1 MNNKLTTR
9 LLLILF
15 IFGLGLYSLF
25 PTVKYQ
31 LLKDKEIPVYD
42 TVVNEEKFADLIL
55 KHEILFEMTEDDWER
70 LEKQAS
76 EKIQIGTK
84 KKLSKEEVQYLQSK
98 SIKQGLDLKGGIYI
112 VLEVDLPQLVN
123 NLAKNKDKKF
133 DIFINDLKDGYTNNS
148 VDFFELFDS
157 KATNQDLKLPR
168 YFITYGK
175 TKNQIIEQL
184 KFQAD
189 DSINRIIEIIQNR
202 VDQFGVSEPTIQ
214 KQGNDRVIIELAG
227 IQDSERARGL
237 LQSTAL
243 LELMIVKDVESTNTI
258 IRQIDNLSYSD
269 NQIGIKSQNE
279 DATNGGDLFS
289 SDNEVNDLQFSS
301 LLIGIGSDLAID
313 KENLEQFNS
322 ILSQENIKQLLEATG
337 SNFLFSNSSRIF
349 LNDFGEE
356 EEVYIVYHLVNNAE
370 LTGGV
375 IENAQVRLSQSGAT
389 AGQPIVQMEMNSAGS
404 REWARI
410 TGANIK
416 KRIAIVLD
424 KKVHMAPVI
433 NSQIFGGS
441 TVIEGLDSVEEAEDV
456 AIVLRA
462 GALPVPVT
470 IIDQKIV
477 GPSLGADSVQQG
489 TSSIL
494 IGLVLVVLFIIFYYR
509 MSGFIASFS
518 LIWTLILLLGILAL
532 LQATLTLPG
541 IAGLILTVGM
551 SIDANVIIFER
562 IREELRKGKT
572 VRSAIDSGYQR
583 AITTIVDANLT
594 TGIAAGVL
602 YQYGTGPI
610 KGFATVLFWGIV
622 VSMFTAII
630 VTRFLFDFTTSRRN
644 VEKLSI

>member
-123 NLAKNKDKKF
+123 NLANNKDKKF

-489 TSSIL
+489 TTSIL